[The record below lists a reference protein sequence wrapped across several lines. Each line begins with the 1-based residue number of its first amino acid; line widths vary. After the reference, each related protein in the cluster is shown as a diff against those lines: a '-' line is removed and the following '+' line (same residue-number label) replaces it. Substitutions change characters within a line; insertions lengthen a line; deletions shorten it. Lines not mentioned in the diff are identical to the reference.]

1 MACGDNFPKVT
12 YVYSYAFSDLMIQ
25 PFSTKAEELL
35 NSVIVSLRLES
46 KESISS
52 TFSVSSPKN
61 HESLSY
67 VFDDFQQVNGDGM

>member
-1 MACGDNFPKVT
+1 
-12 YVYSYAFSDLMIQ
+12 
-25 PFSTKAEELL
+25 
-35 NSVIVSLRLES
+35 LES

-52 TFSVSSPKN
+52 TFSVSFPKN